1 MSMLLK
7 DSFTL
12 HILWYW
18 LVFSM
23 VHKNKLGLIEILLYF
38 YTSPNGNIYQSSRTT
53 PSKKRNWKDGCNFS
67 LTYYYPSILY
77 LLYLFYSLSFT
88 HSLTNLIFHSLT
100 NSSLTNSP
108 SHSSLTLLSNSLN
121 YSLTILL
128 IFSLTH
134 LLTLIYS
141 LTYSF
146 THSPSHWLT
155 SLTLLNNSLNYS
167 LTISSASLTFSLS
180 FTHSLVFTHLP
191 SHWLNKVFF

>member
-1 MSMLLK
+1 
-7 DSFTL
+7 
-12 HILWYW
+12 
-18 LVFSM
+18 M
-23 VHKNKLGLIEILLYF
+23 VHMNKLGLIEILLYF

-121 YSLTILL
+121 YSLTHSLTHSPSHSHSLTHSLTHLFFYSSSHSLIHFLTLIHSLTHSLTNLPSHSSLTLLSNSLNYSITILL
-128 IFSLTH
+128 IFSLT
-134 LLTLIYS
+134 
-141 LTYSF
+141 
-146 THSPSHWLT
+146 
-155 SLTLLNNSLNYS
+155 
-167 LTISSASLTFSLS
+167 FSCYGAGE
-180 FTHSLVFTHLP
+180 
-191 SHWLNKVFF
+191 